1 MELLYHNAKSATIQ
15 LDERELLV
23 IMALIQEG
31 RISFE
36 CDSSTGQTLDE
47 LYSDAV
53 VAAVLVEEARKT
65 GQAMRKTRWG
75 YK

>member
-1 MELLYHNAKSATIQ
+1 MELLYHNAKSATVQ
-15 LDERELLV
+15 LDERELIV
-23 IMALIQEG
+23 ITALIQEG

-65 GQAMRKTRWG
+65 GQAMRKNLWG
-75 YK
+75 YE